1 MLFDLKDSRV
11 IIRETGCLSSG
22 QEYHMTDKTLL
33 KKQSLNLNSSTYFQS
48 VKHSSFDSCVETFRG
63 VMQVKPLCQ
72 TDAGTELIMGL
83 AANHLLSSKHTSI
96 PIASRPISMIS
107 AKHML
112 KLLQDNSLRAVNV
125 LWIKKEK

>member
-1 MLFDLKDSRV
+1 M
-11 IIRETGCLSSG
+11 
-22 QEYHMTDKTLL
+22 
-33 KKQSLNLNSSTYFQS
+33 
-48 VKHSSFDSCVETFRG
+48 
-63 VMQVKPLCQ
+63 KPLCQ

-112 KLLQDNSLRAVNV
+112 KLLQDNSLGAINV
-125 LWIKKEK
+125 LWIKKEKRKKKCLLVLTQGTADLR